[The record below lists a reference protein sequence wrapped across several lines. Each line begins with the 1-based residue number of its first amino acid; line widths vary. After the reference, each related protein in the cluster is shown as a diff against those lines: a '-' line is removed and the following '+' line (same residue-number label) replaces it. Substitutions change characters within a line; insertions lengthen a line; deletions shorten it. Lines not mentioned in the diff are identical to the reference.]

1 MDIQEDEARLLDSLQ
16 PVIEENL
23 GMAMVFSLVSTL
35 KDSAESLIA
44 ERREEVE
51 VRRVAESAKA
61 EEEENRKFHGTHVN
75 RETFLQWRD
84 AFRKEM
90 TELDRR
96 KQEEKELEDKRKRT
110 WKSDKKFTGKELW
123 EKGLVGK
130 VDEEDEEG
138 DDVLNVEK
146 LKLNT

>member
-1 MDIQEDEARLLDSLQ
+1 MRLLKSLR
-16 PVIEENL
+16 PVIEENM
-23 GMAMVFSLVSTL
+23 GMAMVFTLVSTL

-84 AFRKEM
+84 AFRREM
-90 TELDRR
+90 SDLERR
-96 KQEEKELEDKRKRT
+96 KQEEKELEDKRKKI
-110 WKSDKKFTGKELW
+110 WKSDKKLTGKELW
-123 EKGLVGK
+123 EKGLIGK
-130 VDEEDEEG
+130 VDEEDEEA
-138 DDVLNVEK
+138 DDAINIEK
-146 LKLNT
+146 LKIST

>member
-1 MDIQEDEARLLDSLQ
+1 
-16 PVIEENL
+16 
-23 GMAMVFSLVSTL
+23 MAMIFTLVSTL

-51 VRRVAESAKA
+51 VRRVADSAKA

-75 RETFLQWRD
+75 RETFLQWRE

-90 TELDRR
+90 TELERR
-96 KQEEKELEDKRKRT
+96 KQEEKELEDKRKKTSRT
-110 WKSDKKFTGKELW
+110 DKKLTGKELW

-130 VDEEDEEG
+130 VDDEDEEG
-138 DDVLNVEK
+138 DDVVNVEK
-146 LKLNT
+146 LKIST